1 MVDMTHIISQKD
13 GKNFS
18 APAKILEPAK
28 LKAALS
34 PLAWKIL
41 QSLSL
46 KPSYPKELGRKL
58 KVHEQKIYYHIRN
71 LEKSGLVEKIHEE
84 SKLGATAKFFAPTHT
99 AFAILLKPME
109 PAQKIFSVNK
119 EQKKFLE
126 PFILDGK
133 INAKIIMG
141 SPEPHGPSKARAKDG
156 PAAAQFCLF
165 LGTFLNHSPP
175 PCVEVDTE
183 ISPEELKENL
193 ILIGGPRV
201 NAITAK
207 ANPRLPI
214 KFIEMR
220 RENNFFSSIYSEF
233 SDKHYTEEEG
243 MIVKAKNPFAREKE
257 ILVIAGKGNSGTRAA
272 LLALLQ
278 NFDEV
283 CAGNKKDRSAFAKV
297 VDGLDKDNDGVVDA
311 VEILE

>member
-1 MVDMTHIISQKD
+1 MAHLIEQKD
-13 GKNFS
+13 GKNLS
-18 APAKILEPAK
+18 AGAKILEPRK
-28 LKAALS
+28 IKAALA

-41 QSLSL
+41 QTLAER
-46 KPSYPKELGRKL
+46 PSYPKALSRKL
-58 KVHEQKIYYHIRN
+58 KMHEQKIYYHIRN
-71 LEKSGLVEKIHEE
+71 MEAAGLIEKVGEE

-109 PAQKIFSVNK
+109 PSQKIFSLSRA
-119 EQKKFLE
+119 QKKFLE
-126 PFILDGK
+126 PFVIDGK

-141 SPEPHGPSKARAKDG
+141 SPEPHGPAKTRAKDG
-156 PAAAQFCLF
+156 PAAAQFALF
-165 LGTFLNHSPP
+165 LGTFLHHSPP
-175 PCVEVDTE
+175 ACVKIDTE
-183 ISPEELKENL
+183 VRPEELKENL

-207 ANPRLPI
+207 FNPRLPI
-214 KFIEMR
+214 KFIEMKHQ
-220 RENNFFSSIYSEF
+220 ENFFASIYSEF
-233 SDKHYTEEEG
+233 TDKHYTEEEG

-278 NFDEV
+278 RFDEV
-283 CAGNKKDRSAFAKV
+283 CAGNKRDHSAFAKV
-297 VDGLDKDNDGVVDA
+297 VDGLDKDNDGIVDA

>member
-1 MVDMTHIISQKD
+1 MVDMAHIIEQKE

-18 APAKILEPAK
+18 AVAKILEPHK
-28 LKAALS
+28 LKSALS

-41 QSLSL
+41 QTLSQS
-46 KPSYPKELGRKL
+46 PSYPKQIGKKL
-58 KVHEQKIYYHIRN
+58 KVHEQKVYYHIRN
-71 LEKSGLVEKIHEE
+71 LQTAGLIEKVGEE
-84 SKLGATAKFFAPTHT
+84 SKLGATAKFYAPTHT

-109 PAQKIFSVNK
+109 PAQKIFSLSR

-126 PFILDGK
+126 PFVLDGK

-141 SPEPHGPSKARAKDG
+141 SPEPHGPAKTRAKDG
-156 PAAAQFCLF
+156 PAAAQFALF
-165 LGTFLNHSPP
+165 LGTFLHHSPP
-175 PCVEVDTE
+175 ACVKIDTE
-183 ISPEELKENL
+183 LRPEEMKENL

-207 ANPRLPI
+207 LNPRLPI
-214 KFIEMR
+214 KFIEMKQQA
-220 RENNFFSSIYSEF
+220 NFFSSIYSEF

-243 MIVKAKNPFAREKE
+243 MIVKAKNPFSKEKE
-257 ILVIAGKGNSGTRAA
+257 ILVIAGKGNQGTRAA

-278 NFDEV
+278 KFDEV
-283 CAGNKKDRSAFAKV
+283 CAGNKRERGVFAKV
-297 VDGLDKDNDGVVDA
+297 VEGVDRDNDGVVDA